1 MASKNCKISVRLTPW
16 QEQVLHEMSTT
27 FNVSYS
33 LLIRTIVGSW
43 LTDHENEIYRFI
55 DNKLIE
61 KSKEH
66 ANNTETGKETKA

>member
-1 MASKNCKISVRLTPW
+1 MGSKNCKISVRLTPW

-43 LTDHENEIYRFI
+43 LTDHENDIYRFI
-55 DNKLIE
+55 DNKLID
-61 KSKEH
+61 KKKIDN
-66 ANNTETGKETKA
+66 ATDK